1 MKEKKEK
8 VRINF
13 YLDKDVSERLE
24 KMSKL
29 LGVSKS
35 KLVND
40 LVDDASKS
48 FFEVLNSGKE
58 KLVPSVLN
66 VLADKLKDLSN
77 EFQGVLDEDKK

>member
-40 LVDDASKS
+40 LVGDASKS

-58 KLVPSVLN
+58 KLVPSVLS